1 MGINVYKNL
10 NINGTICDIVSEN
23 GVISEI
29 GKVPQDGIDCK
40 GKKAFAGLIDIHT
53 HGMGGVD
60 TNDATLN
67 KLSYLQ
73 AKNGTTSFLP
83 TTTTISRDDIIKVLT
98 SELPKNGANV
108 LGYHLEGP
116 YINKK
121 FIGAQNPDHA
131 RNPDINEF
139 KGFNNIKMIT
149 LAPELEGAI
158 DYIKKTDAI
167 VVLGHT
173 SADYETTKNAAK
185 AGAKCLTH
193 TFNAMPPLH
202 HREPAVIGAAFD
214 EGMYVQGISDGIHLH
229 PAIVRI
235 LYKLIGTEK
244 MILISDSMRATL
256 MPDGEYDLGGL
267 EMTVKNKIARTKD
280 GALAGSTSTLLD
292 CVKCAI
298 SFGIPEADAFKM
310 ASQTPAELLGIKKGK
325 LCVGY
330 DCDFIV
336 VDNEYNLESVIINGE
351 IFE

>member
-10 NINGTICDIVSEN
+10 NINGTICDVVSEN
-23 GVISEI
+23 GIISEI
-29 GKVPQDGIDCK
+29 GKVSQDGIDCE

-60 TNDATLN
+60 TNDATPD
-67 KLSYLQ
+67 KLSCLQ

-83 TTTTISRDDIIKVLT
+83 TTTTISREDIIKVLT

-121 FIGAQNPDHA
+121 FIGAQNPDFA

-139 KGFNNIKMIT
+139 KDFDNIKMIT

-158 DYIKKTDAI
+158 DYITKTDAI

-214 EGMYVQGISDGIHLH
+214 EGMYVQVISDGIHLH

-235 LYKLIGTEK
+235 LYKLFGTKK

-267 EMTVKNKIARTKD
+267 EMSVKNKIARTKD

>member
-29 GKVPQDGIDCK
+29 GKVSQDGIDCK

-214 EGMYVQGISDGIHLH
+214 KGMYVQVISDGIHLH

-235 LYKLIGTEK
+235 LYKLFGTEK

-310 ASQTPAELLGIKKGK
+310 ASQTPAELLGINKGK

-330 DCDFIV
+330 DCDFII
-336 VDNEYNLESVIINGE
+336 VDNEYNLETVIINGE